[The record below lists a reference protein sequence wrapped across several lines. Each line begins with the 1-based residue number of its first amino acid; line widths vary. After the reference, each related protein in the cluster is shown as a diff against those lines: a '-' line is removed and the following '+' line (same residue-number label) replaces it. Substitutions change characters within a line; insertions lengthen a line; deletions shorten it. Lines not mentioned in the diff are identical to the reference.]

1 MATKIVEDV
10 WDGSREDDKR
20 IQSRDVRDHQGKGM
34 IEIYLASSV
43 ADGDIQQGRFGT
55 LDVGA
60 DSFGIREVQMGP
72 QRGVGDED
80 FPPATTYV
88 GQRD

>member
-1 MATKIVEDV
+1 
-10 WDGSREDDKR
+10 
-20 IQSRDVRDHQGKGM
+20 M
-34 IEIYLASSV
+34 IEICLDSFV
-43 ADGDIQQGRFGT
+43 ADGDIQRGRFGT

-60 DSFGIREVQMGP
+60 GSFDIREVQMGP

-80 FPPATTYV
+80 FPPAMTYM